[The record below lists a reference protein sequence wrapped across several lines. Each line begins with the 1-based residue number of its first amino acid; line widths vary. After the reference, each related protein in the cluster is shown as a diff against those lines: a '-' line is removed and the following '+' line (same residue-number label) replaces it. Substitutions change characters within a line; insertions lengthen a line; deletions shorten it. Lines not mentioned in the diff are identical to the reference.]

1 MFREHFWFIYIESLR
16 EISIS
21 LQQDDIELLDIQ
33 RKAKSSYLVMAYL

>member
-21 LQQDDIELLDIQ
+21 LQQDDIELLDTQ
-33 RKAKSSYLVMAYL
+33 SKEKSSYLGMASL